1 MDRPSG
7 GISVRRRGKPSVW
20 CLGARRTQRP
30 RTRSFVVREGTRE
43 TRPDW
48 LRTAHIEIVV
58 EVAISSLS
66 RDLVVKSRKYASSGI
81 PE

>member
-1 MDRPSG
+1 
-7 GISVRRRGKPSVW
+7 
-20 CLGARRTQRP
+20 
-30 RTRSFVVREGTRE
+30 VVREGTRE

-48 LRTAHIEIVV
+48 FRTAHIEIVV